1 MYRGRKEVHANGR
14 IFRLETRLN
23 FIVTYKG
30 EQRMLQGIADYSL
43 WYSQSEPLATNLV
56 IIEAK
61 GPGAICQADP
71 QVAAYMG
78 MVHRIREKEKKM
90 NKVVYGVTTDGNMF
104 RFWRIDNSSRASNDM
119 PVAVR

>member
-1 MYRGRKEVHANGR
+1 MGEFFEFVSLSRPATP
-14 IFRLETRLN
+14 ISDPAPLLLQLETRLN

-78 MVHRIREKEKKM
+78 KQS
-90 NKVVYGVTTDGNMF
+90 TTSQGYVGSDADDYKGWCTESE
-104 RFWRIDNSSRASNDM
+104 RRR
-119 PVAVR
+119 RK